1 MVCRS
6 YDKGNTESSL
16 DGILS
21 ITWWLP
27 DTISVRVL
35 NRQNFEPAI
44 SGLLGSDGSEKQN
57 MHLNRERFLQL
68 QSALP
73 MSISISEGKATTVK
87 QLRF

>member
-6 YDKGNTESSL
+6 YDKSNTESSL

-21 ITWWLP
+21 ITWWLR

-44 SGLLGSDGSEKQN
+44 SGLLGSDGSEK
-57 MHLNRERFLQL
+57 
-68 QSALP
+68 
-73 MSISISEGKATTVK
+73 
-87 QLRF
+87 